1 MIFRQDIF
9 TDSLMASKDSV
20 ETMTSRLLAG
30 VNVSVKL
37 PFAVIGGD
45 TRRENSDIETNRFFV
60 ACQSEKKK
68 KKKF

>member
-45 TRRENSDIETNRFFV
+45 TKE
-60 ACQSEKKK
+60 EKTQT
-68 KKKF
+68 